1 MLGRMGSI
9 AVTPEKGKTLTAALK
24 RLLTLV
30 DESGVG
36 PTVPDEAG
44 ESARAN
50 ALALFDACGES
61 ADVLGLVMLGYAAEL
76 LCSIAVDLAA
86 SPRDA
91 QRLIDQLEVQAAV
104 PRAALGR
111 EVLRTGRLLELPVD
125 IAIEVQLSLL
135 LAFTGAQSI
144 SLWTL
149 CSSGELEHISHT
161 GELDGSSRRM
171 KEAARAALEN
181 DPRQPSR
188 ASTTSGIRID
198 SLRPQPAALIAHG
211 IDPSVA
217 VHRALLAAAAPILA
231 ALLDQE
237 ALLAREHS
245 QESVVSTVERRLARL
260 RFDLHDGPQQDVHLL
275 AQDLRLFRDQLR
287 PMIANDP
294 NRDRVVGRLDDLEAQ
309 LVALDGDL
317 RRLCTSVQSPFLSPN
332 SLREAL
338 TQLTDA
344 FAARTGVVPQT
355 KVSGALLQMTDS
367 QQITLLSLIR
377 ESLSNIRKH
386 SDARSVA
393 IEIASGERELKV
405 EVTDDGSGFDPEAT
419 LVIAARA
426 GHLGLV
432 GMHERVRMLGG
443 RTQIE
448 SRAGG
453 PTVISATLPRWP
465 PRRER

>member
-1 MLGRMGSI
+1 MLGRMGYM
-9 AVTPEKGKTLTAALK
+9 AANPGKGTTLTTALEP
-24 RLLTLV
+24 LLTLI
-30 DESGVG
+30 DNSGVG
-36 PTVPDEAG
+36 PAVSSEARM
-44 ESARAN
+44 SARAN
-50 ALALFDACGES
+50 ALALFDACEES

-91 QRLIDQLEVQAAV
+91 QRLIDQLEAQAAV

-135 LAFTGAQSI
+135 LAFTGAVSV

-149 CSSGELEHISHT
+149 RADGELEHISHS
-161 GELDGSSRRM
+161 GELDESSSRTH
-171 KEAARAALEN
+171 AAVRAALAG
-181 DPRQPSR
+181 DPHP
-188 ASTTSGIRID
+188 APKPATTVGIKID
-198 SLRPQPAALIAHG
+198 SLGPQPAALIAHG
-211 IDPSVA
+211 IDPSAA
-217 VHRALLAAAAPILA
+217 VHQPLLAAAAPILA
-231 ALLDQE
+231 ALLDHE
-237 ALLAREHS
+237 ALLAREHL
-245 QESVVSTVERRLARL
+245 QESVVSAVERRLARL

-287 PMIANDP
+287 PMIVSDP
-294 NRDRVVGRLDDLEAQ
+294 NHDRVVGRLDDLEAQ

-317 RRLCTSVQSPFLSPN
+317 RRLSTSVQSPFLSPN
-332 SLREAL
+332 SLHEAL

-344 FAARTGVVPQT
+344 FTARTGVVPQT
-355 KVSGALLQMTDS
+355 TVNGALGDMTDS

-377 ESLSNIRKH
+377 EALSNIRKH
-386 SDARSVA
+386 SDAGSVV
-393 IEIASGERELKV
+393 IEITSAGHRLAV
-405 EVTDDGSGFDPEAT
+405 EVTDDGGGFDPEAT
-419 LVIAARA
+419 LVSAARA

-443 RTQIE
+443 STQID
-448 SRAGG
+448 SKPGG

-465 PRRER
+465 THAEL